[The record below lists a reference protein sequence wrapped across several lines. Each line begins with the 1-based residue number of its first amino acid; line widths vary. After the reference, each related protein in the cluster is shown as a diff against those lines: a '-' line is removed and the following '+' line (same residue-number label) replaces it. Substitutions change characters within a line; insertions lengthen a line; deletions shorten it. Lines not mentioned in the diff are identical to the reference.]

1 MLCSSFAIDLPYR
14 TAPFAPELLSGLA
27 LRLQPEGRCRVHRGV
42 RGGRALEG
50 RASAVTARCGVAA
63 FPDALL
69 LFSGENIGKLVLRVA
84 DARRRLAPEPRLVVR
99 RGKRGGL
106 FRAC

>member
-1 MLCSSFAIDLPYR
+1 M
-14 TAPFAPELLSGLA
+14 
-27 LRLQPEGRCRVHRGV
+27 
-42 RGGRALEG
+42 
-50 RASAVTARCGVAA
+50 TARCGVAA

-106 FRAC
+106 FSRSFPRQSQVDNQHCCQC